1 MPRYSYYCEKC
12 EISISLFHG
21 INETINNCEKCKSEN
36 TMKKMLS
43 TPIILNNKDEAKN
56 ISIGQ
61 LTKEYIKANEEIL
74 KEQKEEAKKDTY
86 EPS

>member
-1 MPRYSYYCEKC
+1 
-12 EISISLFHG
+12 
-21 INETINNCEKCKSEN
+21 
-36 TMKKMLS
+36 MKKMLS
-43 TPIILNNKDEAKN
+43 TPIILNNKNEAKN